1 MFKVPKMK
9 EKVVDRFNQLF
20 EYKVT
25 NGKSILKEYEIL
37 TPTSYSDEDD
47 MYSDKSLE
55 RYSTDEL
62 FEEDEPE
69 VKKKID
75 NAQVAKP
82 DTDVKP
88 AVTAPPKQ
96 EVEKP
101 QQPQPQIVQRPPV
114 TMPPK
119 ADNTGELK
127 DILMGMVSKVEDI
140 LSKTQDFDDKLNIFN
155 NKVGKIDMAVNAMR
169 EPTEEEKFDRI
180 KDVSGAYNTRVS
192 DYFNTSKF
200 NKSNMEDSMAEVPFR
215 RSAIDVKS
223 SFSNINESKKKRKK

>member
-9 EKVVDRFNQLF
+9 EEVTNRFTQLF

-37 TPTSYSDEDD
+37 TPTPVSDKDD

-55 RYSTDEL
+55 RFSTDEL

-75 NAQVAKP
+75 NAQVAKTT
-82 DTDVKP
+82 TDAKP
-88 AVTAPPKQ
+88 AVVAPPKQ
-96 EVEKP
+96 EVDKP

-114 TMPPK
+114 TVQPK
-119 ADNTGELK
+119 ADNSGELK
-127 DILMGMVSKVEDI
+127 DILMGMVSKVDDI
-140 LSKTQDFDDKLNIFN
+140 LNKTQSFDDKLNIFN

-169 EPTEEEKFDRI
+169 DPTEEEKFDRI

-192 DYFNTSKF
+192 DYFNTNKF
-200 NKSNMEDSMAEVPFR
+200 NKSNMEDSMSEVPFR
-215 RSAIDVKS
+215 RSDIDVKS
-223 SFSNINESKKKRKK
+223 SFSNINESKKRKKK